1 MIGVRGSGCSMPIT
15 DATANA
21 SDIVSGKVA
30 YGNNGRIVGTHTE
43 SKITDAT
50 ASAKDIVSGKVAY
63 NNYGRVTGTLDTSS
77 MMKTYTITI
86 PASTYN
92 WTGEPSTITSAS
104 GSIFLDFP
112 MDPFTTQYRGTD
124 TFYNDIYVW
133 SDEHSELLQRAVI
146 LNHTNLSS
154 LNITDILG
162 LKWPSVHDSTELE
175 TFLKFSYPSDFLH
188 FRIDLQNKRYISN
201 DYETT
206 TNPYVDALISKN
218 DIYIYVDSNSTSF
231 VTSVTTS
238 RTQVLTLY
246 YR

>member
-1 MIGVRGSGCSMPIT
+1 M
-15 DATANA
+15 
-21 SDIVSGKVA
+21 
-30 YGNNGRIVGTHTE
+30 
-43 SKITDAT
+43 
-50 ASAKDIVSGKVAY
+50 AY

-92 WTGEPSTITSAS
+92 WTGNPSTITSAS

-112 MDPFTTQYRGTD
+112 MDPFTTQYRGTN

-133 SDEHSELLQRAVI
+133 SEEHSELLQRAVI

-188 FRIDLQNKRYISN
+188 FRIDLQNKRYISD

-238 RTQVLTLY
+238 RTQILTLY

>member
-1 MIGVRGSGCSMPIT
+1 MIGVRGAGANIPIT
-15 DATANA
+15 DATATA

-50 ASAKDIVSGKVAY
+50 ATARDIVSGKVAY
-63 NNYGRVTGTLDTSS
+63 NNNGRVTGTLDTSS

-112 MDPFTTQYRGTD
+112 MDPFTKEYLGTNR
-124 TFYNDIYVW
+124 FYNDIYVW
-133 SDEHSELLQRAVI
+133 SEEHTELLQRAVI

-188 FRIDLQNKRYISN
+188 FQIDLQNSRYISA
-201 DYETT
+201 DYDTT
-206 TNPYVDALISKN
+206 TNPRVDVLISKN